1 MCLATRC
8 DVLRTWLQ
16 PEQQQLLQV
25 KQDLAYARSL
35 QAAEERAWME
45 RTAAGDAGWAG
56 ALHTVTDEFAGPRDA
71 QLCLDFEYA
80 RQLQLDEDA
89 AAAACWSSRATIA
102 APECARGRGGGAWE
116 AAGAAE
122 IEDWRQAAVAGRV
135 ASTEDDLVLLGVE
148 REGSEGDCDED
159 VCPDIHEMF
168 RYFDEIYFGYVC
180 ARHTHTLTHTHTH
193 TCIMHPRA
201 PNTGTYRREAQ

>member
-1 MCLATRC
+1 M
-8 DVLRTWLQ
+8 Q

-25 KQDLAYARSL
+25 KQDLAHARSL

-45 RTAAGDAGWAG
+45 RTAAGNAGWAG
-56 ALHTVTDEFAGPRDA
+56 DVRKVKDKFEGPRDA

-80 RQLQLDEDA
+80 RQLQLEEDA
-89 AAAACWSSRATIA
+89 AAAECWSLRAAIA
-102 APECARGRGGGAWE
+102 APECARGRVGGAWD
-116 AAGAAE
+116 AAE
-122 IEDWRQAAVAGRV
+122 VADIEDWRQAAGAGRV

-168 RYFDEIYFGYVC
+168 RYFDEIYFGYVL
-180 ARHTHTLTHTHTH
+180 ARHTHTHTH
-193 TCIMHPRA
+193 TH
-201 PNTGTYRREAQ
+201 TYTHKLASTRTQHMDVQARSAVMVEWTSLNPKP